1 MGYLHYVKAA
11 TLMAAVFSVPLVHAD
26 DMEDRVVKLERMVN
40 ARGLSQVEMQQ
51 QIDALTND
59 VRSLRGALE
68 ESNYKL
74 QQVTDRQKTLYQE
87 LDKLQ
92 QSTPASAP
100 QATAPAASAPAAT
113 GAQPA
118 QPTAAPAQQAAP
130 ATPSV
135 ASEAPAQAK
144 PATAPA
150 AAVSGSESKDYDA
163 AVSLVIKDKN
173 YAKAI
178 PAFDTFIASYPNSAL
193 QPGAH
198 YWLGQL
204 QLNQGDREK
213 AKAHFL
219 TVAQK
224 YKDSP
229 KRPEAI
235 YKLGVIAKADGD
247 TDKANKF
254 FQLVIKQYPN
264 TSAAQLAQKAMGG

>member
-11 TLMAAVFSVPLVHAD
+11 TLMAAVFSVSLVHAD
-26 DMEDRVVKLERMVN
+26 ELEDRVLKLERMVN

-74 QQVTDRQKTLYQE
+74 QQATDRQKTLYQE

-92 QSTPASAP
+92 QSA
-100 QATAPAASAPAAT
+100 QAPA
-113 GAQPA
+113 
-118 QPTAAPAQQAAP
+118 
-130 ATPSV
+130 
-135 ASEAPAQAK
+135 
-144 PATAPA
+144 APA
-150 AAVSGSESKDYDA
+150 AAGEQPVQQPAATPTVTPPATNSTQPASATPSAAPAAPVSGSESQDYDA

-173 YAKAI
+173 YTKAI
-178 PAFDTFIASYPNSAL
+178 PAFDSFITSYPNSAL

-213 AKAHFL
+213 AKTHFL

-247 TDKANKF
+247 IEKANKF

>member
-1 MGYLHYVKAA
+1 MGKFHYVKAA
-11 TLMAAVFSVPLVHAD
+11 ILMAAVFSVSLVHAD
-26 DMEDRVVKLERMVN
+26 ELEDRVLKLERMVS
-40 ARGLSQVEMQQ
+40 ARNLSQVEMQQ

-59 VRSLRGALE
+59 IRSLRGALE

-74 QQVTDRQKTLYQE
+74 QQATDRQKALYQE

-92 QSTPASAP
+92 QSAQAPAAPVSAGTQAASAP
-100 QATAPAASAPAAT
+100 QPAAATPAA
-113 GAQPA
+113 AQATPA
-118 QPTAAPAQQAAP
+118 AAPA
-130 ATPSV
+130 
-135 ASEAPAQAK
+135 
-144 PATAPA
+144 
-150 AAVSGSESKDYDA
+150 SGSESKDYES
-163 AVSLVIKDKN
+163 AVNLVIKEKN

-178 PAFDTFIASYPNSAL
+178 PAFDTFITSYPNSAL

-204 QLNQGDREK
+204 QLNQGDREQ

-247 TDKANKF
+247 KEKANKF

>member
-11 TLMAAVFSVPLVHAD
+11 TLMAAVFSVSLVHAD
-26 DMEDRVVKLERMVN
+26 ELEDRVLKLERMVN

-74 QQVTDRQKTLYQE
+74 QQATDRQKTLYQE

-92 QSTPASAP
+92 QSA
-100 QATAPAASAPAAT
+100 QAPA
-113 GAQPA
+113 
-118 QPTAAPAQQAAP
+118 
-130 ATPSV
+130 
-135 ASEAPAQAK
+135 
-144 PATAPA
+144 APA
-150 AAVSGSESKDYDA
+150 AAGEQPVQQPAATPTVTPPATNSTQPASATPSAAPAAPVSGSESQDYDA

-173 YAKAI
+173 YTKAI
-178 PAFDTFIASYPNSAL
+178 PAFDTFITSYPNSAL

-213 AKAHFL
+213 AKTHFL

-247 TDKANKF
+247 IEKANKF

-264 TSAAQLAQKAMGG
+264 TSAAQLAQKVMGG

>member
-11 TLMAAVFSVPLVHAD
+11 TLMAAVFSVSLVHAD
-26 DMEDRVVKLERMVN
+26 ELEDRVLKLERMVN

-74 QQVTDRQKTLYQE
+74 QQATDRQKTLYQE

-92 QSTPASAP
+92 QSA
-100 QATAPAASAPAAT
+100 QAPA
-113 GAQPA
+113 
-118 QPTAAPAQQAAP
+118 
-130 ATPSV
+130 
-135 ASEAPAQAK
+135 
-144 PATAPA
+144 APA
-150 AAVSGSESKDYDA
+150 AAGEQPLQQPAATPTVTPPATNSTQPASATPSAAPAAPVSGSESQDYDA

-173 YAKAI
+173 YTKAI
-178 PAFDTFIASYPNSAL
+178 PAFDSFITSYPNSAL

-213 AKAHFL
+213 AKTHFL

-229 KRPEAI
+229 KRQEEI

-247 TDKANKF
+247 IEKANKF

>member
-11 TLMAAVFSVPLVHAD
+11 TLMAAVFSVSLVHAD
-26 DMEDRVVKLERMVN
+26 ELEDRVLKLERMVN

-74 QQVTDRQKTLYQE
+74 QQATDRQKTLYQE

-92 QSTPASAP
+92 QSA
-100 QATAPAASAPAAT
+100 QAPA
-113 GAQPA
+113 
-118 QPTAAPAQQAAP
+118 
-130 ATPSV
+130 
-135 ASEAPAQAK
+135 
-144 PATAPA
+144 APA
-150 AAVSGSESKDYDA
+150 AAGEQPLQQPAATPTVTPPATNSTQPASATPSAAPAAPVSGSESQDYDA

-173 YAKAI
+173 YTKAI
-178 PAFDTFIASYPNSAL
+178 PAFDSFITSYPNSAL

-213 AKAHFL
+213 AKTHFL

-229 KRPEAI
+229 KRLEAI

-247 TDKANKF
+247 IEKANKF

>member
-11 TLMAAVFSVPLVHAD
+11 TLMAAVFSVSLVHAD
-26 DMEDRVVKLERMVN
+26 ELEDRVLKLERMVN

-74 QQVTDRQKTLYQE
+74 QQATDRQKTLYQE

-92 QSTPASAP
+92 QSAQAPAAPAGAGEQPLQQPAATPTVTPPATNSTQPASATP
-100 QATAPAASAPAAT
+100 SAAPAAP
-113 GAQPA
+113 
-118 QPTAAPAQQAAP
+118 
-130 ATPSV
+130 
-135 ASEAPAQAK
+135 
-144 PATAPA
+144 
-150 AAVSGSESKDYDA
+150 VSGSESQDYDA

-173 YAKAI
+173 YTKAI
-178 PAFDTFIASYPNSAL
+178 PAFDSFITSYPNSAL

-213 AKAHFL
+213 AKTHFL

-247 TDKANKF
+247 IEKANKF

>member
-11 TLMAAVFSVPLVHAD
+11 TLMAAVFSVSLVHAD
-26 DMEDRVVKLERMVN
+26 ELEDRVLKLERMVN

-74 QQVTDRQKTLYQE
+74 QQATDRQKTLYQE

-92 QSTPASAP
+92 QSA
-100 QATAPAASAPAAT
+100 QAPA
-113 GAQPA
+113 
-118 QPTAAPAQQAAP
+118 
-130 ATPSV
+130 
-135 ASEAPAQAK
+135 
-144 PATAPA
+144 APA
-150 AAVSGSESKDYDA
+150 AAGEQPLQQPAATPTVTPPATNSTQPASATPSAAPAAPVSGSESQDYDA

-173 YAKAI
+173 YTKAI
-178 PAFDTFIASYPNSAL
+178 PAFDSFITSYPNSAL

>member
-1 MGYLHYVKAA
+1 MGKFHYVKAA
-11 TLMAAVFSVPLVHAD
+11 ILMAAVFSVSLVHAD
-26 DMEDRVVKLERMVN
+26 ELEDRVLKLERMVS
-40 ARGLSQVEMQQ
+40 ARNLSQVEMQQ

-59 VRSLRGALE
+59 IRSLRGALE

-74 QQVTDRQKTLYQE
+74 QQATDRQKALYQE

-92 QSTPASAP
+92 QSAQAPAAPVSAGTQAASAP
-100 QATAPAASAPAAT
+100 QPAAATPAA
-113 GAQPA
+113 AQATP
-118 QPTAAPAQQAAP
+118 PAAPA
-130 ATPSV
+130 
-135 ASEAPAQAK
+135 
-144 PATAPA
+144 
-150 AAVSGSESKDYDA
+150 SGSESKDYES
-163 AVSLVIKDKN
+163 AVNLVIKEKN

-178 PAFDTFIASYPNSAL
+178 PAFDTFIASYPNSTL

-204 QLNQGDREK
+204 QLNQGDREQ

-247 TDKANKF
+247 KEKANKF

>member
-1 MGYLHYVKAA
+1 MGKFHYVKAA
-11 TLMAAVFSVPLVHAD
+11 ILMAAVFSVSLAHAD
-26 DMEDRVVKLERMVN
+26 ELEDRVLKLERMVS
-40 ARGLSQVEMQQ
+40 ARNLSQVEMQQ

-59 VRSLRGALE
+59 IRSLRGALE

-74 QQVTDRQKTLYQE
+74 QQATERQKALYQE

-92 QSTPASAP
+92 QSAQAPAAPVSAGTQAASAP
-100 QATAPAASAPAAT
+100 QPAAATPAA
-113 GAQPA
+113 AQATPA
-118 QPTAAPAQQAAP
+118 AAPA
-130 ATPSV
+130 
-135 ASEAPAQAK
+135 
-144 PATAPA
+144 
-150 AAVSGSESKDYDA
+150 SGSESKDYES
-163 AVSLVIKDKN
+163 AVNLVIKEKN

-178 PAFDTFIASYPNSAL
+178 PAFDTFIANYPNSAL

-204 QLNQGDREK
+204 QLNQGDREQ

-247 TDKANKF
+247 KEKANKF

>member
-11 TLMAAVFSVPLVHAD
+11 TLMAAVFSVSLVHAD
-26 DMEDRVVKLERMVN
+26 ELEDRVLKLERMVN

-68 ESNYKL
+68 ESNYIL
-74 QQVTDRQKTLYQE
+74 QQATDRQKTLYQE

-92 QSTPASAP
+92 QSA
-100 QATAPAASAPAAT
+100 QAPA
-113 GAQPA
+113 
-118 QPTAAPAQQAAP
+118 
-130 ATPSV
+130 
-135 ASEAPAQAK
+135 
-144 PATAPA
+144 APA
-150 AAVSGSESKDYDA
+150 AAGEQPVQQPAATPTVTPPATNSTQPASATPSAAPAAPVSGSESQDYDA

-173 YAKAI
+173 YTKAI
-178 PAFDTFIASYPNSAL
+178 PAFDSFITSYPNSAL

-213 AKAHFL
+213 AKTHFL

-247 TDKANKF
+247 IEKANKF

>member
-11 TLMAAVFSVPLVHAD
+11 TLMAAVFSVSLVHAD
-26 DMEDRVVKLERMVN
+26 ELEDRVLKLERMVN

-68 ESNYKL
+68 ESNYIL
-74 QQVTDRQKTLYQE
+74 QQATDRQKTLYQE

-92 QSTPASAP
+92 QSA
-100 QATAPAASAPAAT
+100 QAPA
-113 GAQPA
+113 
-118 QPTAAPAQQAAP
+118 
-130 ATPSV
+130 
-135 ASEAPAQAK
+135 
-144 PATAPA
+144 APA
-150 AAVSGSESKDYDA
+150 AAGEQPLQQPAATPTVTPPATNSTQPASATPSAAPAAPVSGSESQDYDA

-173 YAKAI
+173 YTKAI
-178 PAFDTFIASYPNSAL
+178 PAFDSFITSYPNSAL

-213 AKAHFL
+213 AKTHFL

>member
-1 MGYLHYVKAA
+1 MGKFHYVKAA
-11 TLMAAVFSVPLVHAD
+11 ILMAAVFSVSLVHAD
-26 DMEDRVVKLERMVN
+26 ELEDRVLKLERMVS
-40 ARGLSQVEMQQ
+40 ARNLSQVEMQQ

-59 VRSLRGALE
+59 IRSLRGALE

-74 QQVTDRQKTLYQE
+74 QQATDRQKALYQE

-92 QSTPASAP
+92 QSAQAPAAPVSAGTQAASAP
-100 QATAPAASAPAAT
+100 QPAAATPAA
-113 GAQPA
+113 AQATPA
-118 QPTAAPAQQAAP
+118 AAPA
-130 ATPSV
+130 
-135 ASEAPAQAK
+135 
-144 PATAPA
+144 
-150 AAVSGSESKDYDA
+150 SGSESKDYES
-163 AVSLVIKDKN
+163 AVNLVIKEKN

-178 PAFDTFIASYPNSAL
+178 PAFDTFIASYPNSTL

-204 QLNQGDREK
+204 QLNQGDREQ

-247 TDKANKF
+247 KEKANKF

>member
-11 TLMAAVFSVPLVHAD
+11 TLMAAVFSVSLVHAD
-26 DMEDRVVKLERMVN
+26 ELEDRVLKLERMVN

-74 QQVTDRQKTLYQE
+74 QQATDRQKTLYQE

-92 QSTPASAP
+92 QSA
-100 QATAPAASAPAAT
+100 QAPA
-113 GAQPA
+113 
-118 QPTAAPAQQAAP
+118 
-130 ATPSV
+130 
-135 ASEAPAQAK
+135 
-144 PATAPA
+144 APA
-150 AAVSGSESKDYDA
+150 AAGEQPLQQPAATPTVTPPATNSTQPASATPSAAPAAPVSGSESQDYDA

-173 YAKAI
+173 YTKAI
-178 PAFDTFIASYPNSAL
+178 PAFDTFITSYPNSAL

-213 AKAHFL
+213 AKTHFL

-247 TDKANKF
+247 IEKANKF

>member
-1 MGYLHYVKAA
+1 MGKFHYVKAA
-11 TLMAAVFSVPLVHAD
+11 ILMAAVFSVSLVHAD
-26 DMEDRVVKLERMVN
+26 ELEDRVLKLERMVS
-40 ARGLSQVEMQQ
+40 ARNLSQVEMQQ

-59 VRSLRGALE
+59 IRSLRGALE

-74 QQVTDRQKTLYQE
+74 QQATDRQKALYQE

-92 QSTPASAP
+92 QSS
-100 QATAPAASAPAAT
+100 QAPAAPVSAGT
-113 GAQPA
+113 Q
-118 QPTAAPAQQAAP
+118 AAPAPQPAAAMPAAAP
-130 ATPSV
+130 ATP
-135 ASEAPAQAK
+135 AAAPA
-144 PATAPA
+144 
-150 AAVSGSESKDYDA
+150 SGSESNDYES
-163 AVSLVIKDKN
+163 AVNLVIKEKN

-178 PAFDTFIASYPNSAL
+178 PAFDTFIASYPNSTL

-204 QLNQGDREK
+204 QLNQGDREQ
-213 AKAHFL
+213 ATAHFL

-247 TDKANKF
+247 KEKANKF

>member
-1 MGYLHYVKAA
+1 MLMGYLHYVKAA
-11 TLMAAVFSVPLVHAD
+11 TLMAAVFSVSLVHAD
-26 DMEDRVVKLERMVN
+26 ELEDRVLKLERMVN

-74 QQVTDRQKTLYQE
+74 QQATDRQKTLYQE

-92 QSTPASAP
+92 QSA
-100 QATAPAASAPAAT
+100 QAPA
-113 GAQPA
+113 
-118 QPTAAPAQQAAP
+118 
-130 ATPSV
+130 
-135 ASEAPAQAK
+135 
-144 PATAPA
+144 APA
-150 AAVSGSESKDYDA
+150 AAGEQPLQQPAATPTVTPPATNSTQPASATPSAAPAAPVSGSESQDYDA

-173 YAKAI
+173 YTKAI
-178 PAFDTFIASYPNSAL
+178 PAFDSFITSYPNSAL

-213 AKAHFL
+213 AKTHFL

-247 TDKANKF
+247 IEKANKF

>member
-11 TLMAAVFSVPLVHAD
+11 TLMAAVFSVSLVHAD
-26 DMEDRVVKLERMVN
+26 ELEDRVLKLERMVN

-74 QQVTDRQKTLYQE
+74 QQATDRQKTLYQE

-92 QSTPASAP
+92 QSA
-100 QATAPAASAPAAT
+100 QAPA
-113 GAQPA
+113 
-118 QPTAAPAQQAAP
+118 
-130 ATPSV
+130 
-135 ASEAPAQAK
+135 
-144 PATAPA
+144 APA
-150 AAVSGSESKDYDA
+150 AAGEQPVQQPAATPTVTPPATNSTQPASATPSAAPAAPVSGSESQDYDA

-173 YAKAI
+173 YTKAI
-178 PAFDTFIASYPNSAL
+178 PAFDSFITSYPNSAL

-204 QLNQGDREK
+204 QFNQGDREK
-213 AKAHFL
+213 AKTHFL

-247 TDKANKF
+247 IEKANKF

>member
-1 MGYLHYVKAA
+1 MLMGYLHYVKAA
-11 TLMAAVFSVPLVHAD
+11 TLMAAVFSVSLVHAD
-26 DMEDRVVKLERMVN
+26 ELEDRVLKLERMVN

-74 QQVTDRQKTLYQE
+74 QQATDRQKTLYQE

-92 QSTPASAP
+92 QSTSAP
-100 QATAPAASAPAAT
+100 PP
-113 GAQPA
+113 
-118 QPTAAPAQQAAP
+118 AP
-130 ATPSV
+130 ATPAAAGEPPAQQPATTPAATNS
-135 ASEAPAQAK
+135 AQPAPAT
-144 PATAPA
+144 PAAAPA
-150 AAVSGSESKDYDA
+150 APVSGSESKDYDA

-173 YAKAI
+173 YTKAI
-178 PAFDTFIASYPNSAL
+178 PAFDTFITSYPNSAL

-213 AKAHFL
+213 AKTHFL

-247 TDKANKF
+247 IEKANKF

>member
-1 MGYLHYVKAA
+1 MGKFHYVKAA
-11 TLMAAVFSVPLVHAD
+11 ILMAAVFSVSLVHAD
-26 DMEDRVVKLERMVN
+26 ELEDRVLKLERMVS
-40 ARGLSQVEMQQ
+40 ARNLSQVEMQQ

-74 QQVTDRQKTLYQE
+74 QQATDRQKTLYQE

-92 QSTPASAP
+92 QSA
-100 QATAPAASAPAAT
+100 QAPA
-113 GAQPA
+113 
-118 QPTAAPAQQAAP
+118 
-130 ATPSV
+130 
-135 ASEAPAQAK
+135 
-144 PATAPA
+144 APA
-150 AAVSGSESKDYDA
+150 AAGEQPVQQPAATPTVTPPATNSTQPASATPSAAPAAPVSGSESQDYDA

-173 YAKAI
+173 YTKAI
-178 PAFDTFIASYPNSAL
+178 PAFDSFITSYPNSAL

-213 AKAHFL
+213 AKTHFL

-247 TDKANKF
+247 IEKANKF

>member
-1 MGYLHYVKAA
+1 MGKFHYVKAA
-11 TLMAAVFSVPLVHAD
+11 ILMAAVFSVSLVHAD
-26 DMEDRVVKLERMVN
+26 ELEDRVLKLERMVS
-40 ARGLSQVEMQQ
+40 ARNLSQVEMQQ

-59 VRSLRGALE
+59 IRSLRGALE

-74 QQVTDRQKTLYQE
+74 QQATDRQKALYQE

-92 QSTPASAP
+92 QSAQAPAAPVSAGTQAASAP
-100 QATAPAASAPAAT
+100 QPAAATPAA
-113 GAQPA
+113 AQATPA
-118 QPTAAPAQQAAP
+118 AAPA
-130 ATPSV
+130 
-135 ASEAPAQAK
+135 
-144 PATAPA
+144 
-150 AAVSGSESKDYDA
+150 SGSESNDYES
-163 AVSLVIKDKN
+163 AVNLVIKEKN

-178 PAFDTFIASYPNSAL
+178 PAFDTFIASYPNSTL

-204 QLNQGDREK
+204 QLNQGDREQ

-247 TDKANKF
+247 KEKANKF

>member
-11 TLMAAVFSVPLVHAD
+11 TLMAAVFSVSLVHAD
-26 DMEDRVVKLERMVN
+26 ELEDRVLKLERMVN

-74 QQVTDRQKTLYQE
+74 QQATDRQKTLYQE

-92 QSTPASAP
+92 QSTSAP
-100 QATAPAASAPAAT
+100 PP
-113 GAQPA
+113 
-118 QPTAAPAQQAAP
+118 AP
-130 ATPSV
+130 ATPAAAGELPAQQPATTPAVTPTATNS
-135 ASEAPAQAK
+135 AQPAPAT
-144 PATAPA
+144 PAAAPA
-150 AAVSGSESKDYDA
+150 APVSGSESQDYDA

-173 YAKAI
+173 YTKAI
-178 PAFDTFIASYPNSAL
+178 PAFDTFITSYPNSAL

-213 AKAHFL
+213 AKTHFL

-247 TDKANKF
+247 IEKANKF

>member
-1 MGYLHYVKAA
+1 MGKFHYVKAA
-11 TLMAAVFSVPLVHAD
+11 ILMAAVFSVSLVHAD
-26 DMEDRVVKLERMVN
+26 ELEDRVLKLERMVS
-40 ARGLSQVEMQQ
+40 ARNLSQVEMQQ

-59 VRSLRGALE
+59 IRSLRGALE

-74 QQVTDRQKTLYQE
+74 QQATDRQKALYQE

-92 QSTPASAP
+92 QSAQAPAAPVSAGTQAASAP
-100 QATAPAASAPAAT
+100 QPAAATPAA
-113 GAQPA
+113 AQATPA
-118 QPTAAPAQQAAP
+118 AAPA
-130 ATPSV
+130 
-135 ASEAPAQAK
+135 
-144 PATAPA
+144 
-150 AAVSGSESKDYDA
+150 SGSESKDYES
-163 AVSLVIKDKN
+163 AVNLVIKEKN

-204 QLNQGDREK
+204 QLNQGDREQ

-247 TDKANKF
+247 KEKANKF